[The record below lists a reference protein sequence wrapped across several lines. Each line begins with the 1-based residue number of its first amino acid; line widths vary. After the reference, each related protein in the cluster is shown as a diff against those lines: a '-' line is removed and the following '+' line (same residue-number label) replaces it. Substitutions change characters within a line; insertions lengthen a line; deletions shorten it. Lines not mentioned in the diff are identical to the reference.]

1 MASAEAAAAAAAPAE
16 AAAAPAQPPAIQRL
30 DDAVVHRIAA
40 GEVVQRPASALKEMV
55 ENSLDAGAKHIT
67 VVVKEGGLKY
77 LQIQDDGCG
86 VRLEDLP
93 ILCHRLVQQA
103 LYTAE
108 KPAVV
113 CVLGRARGSGVCVS
127 SWETLPHA
135 AVHDVTAACSS
146 AGLATALMQARP
158 TVHQQLHTLAP
169 PRFTHTPMQAH
180 HQQAAS
186 L

>member
-1 MASAEAAAAAAAPAE
+1 MASAGAADATQGTTA
-16 AAAAPAQPPAIQRL
+16 AQPPAIQRL

-93 ILCHRLVQQA
+93 ILCHRCA
-103 LYTAE
+103 D
-108 KPAVV
+108 
-113 CVLGRARGSGVCVS
+113 
-127 SWETLPHA
+127 A
-135 AVHDVTAACSS
+135 AVAALSVACHSIILLS
-146 AGLATALMQARP
+146 CHCHIWLSYGD
-158 TVHQQLHTLAP
+158 
-169 PRFTHTPMQAH
+169 
-180 HQQAAS
+180 
-186 L
+186 